1 VVVTGASGFV
11 GRALVARLHEGGRE
25 VRALARSP
33 AADVVALGPLEAVD
47 EATLAR
53 LFEGAC
59 AVVHLAGRAHALD
72 PAAAKDDAAFR
83 ASNVEASARVARAA
97 VAARVPRIVHASSV
111 KVHGESTRR
120 GRPFRPDDP
129 FAPADA
135 YARSK
140 AAGERALL
148 QACAGSTTT
157 ALVLRLPLV
166 IGPGARGNLARL
178 VEAIAAGRTLPFGA
192 IDNRRSIVGLA
203 NLCDAIVSA
212 IGAPTAAAGPHF
224 VADAEAVSTPALVR
238 ALARALGRPVPLAFV
253 PVPLL
258 RMAATLAGKRAA
270 FDRVAGTLEVD
281 ASSFTAA
288 TGWQPR
294 HALADE
300 CDRVAR
306 AMMEQDLTS

>member
-1 VVVTGASGFV
+1 MVVTGASGFV
-11 GRALVARLHEGGRE
+11 GRALVTCLHERGRE

-33 AADVVALGPLEAVD
+33 AGDVIALGALESVD
-47 EATLAR
+47 EPTLAR
-53 LFEGAC
+53 LFDAAG

-83 ASNVEASARVARAA
+83 ASNVETTARVARAA
-97 VAARVPRIVHASSV
+97 VAAGVPRIVHASSV
-111 KVHGESTRR
+111 KVHGESTQP
-120 GRPFRPDDP
+120 GRPFRPDNP

-140 AAGERALL
+140 AEGERALA

-166 IGPGARGNLARL
+166 VGPGARGNLARL
-178 VEAIAAGRTLPFGA
+178 VDAIAAGRTLPFGA

-203 NLCDAIVSA
+203 NLCDAIVAA
-212 IGAPTAAAGPHF
+212 IDAPAGAAGPHF
-224 VADAEAVSTPALVR
+224 VADAESVSTPALVR

-258 RMAATLAGKRAA
+258 RIAATLAGKRAA

-281 ASSFTAA
+281 ASSFSAA
-288 TGWQPR
+288 TGWRPR

-300 CDRVAR
+300 CARVAR
-306 AMMEQDLTS
+306 AMMGKDVPS